1 MQIGTPKV
9 AGVRILET
17 CEVAAPSPVV
27 ESCCDLIAS
36 LPELVALGKQ
46 ELPKSEKHPV
56 QKIVEKLVHF
66 RLEISLDDDSKNFDP
81 GEWWA
86 SIMKTEFEFEL
97 KDMNKL
103 RKVIEHFLK
112 TMPKGTL
119 GSSELI
125 SNDYADYGLQDY
137 KTHTHGYTRYGAT

>member
-9 AGVRILET
+9 AGTRILET
-17 CEVAAPSPVV
+17 CDVASPNPVV
-27 ESCCDLIAS
+27 ESCCVLIAS

-46 ELPKSEKHPV
+46 ELPKPEKHPV

-125 SNDYADYGLQDY
+125 INDYADYGLQDY

>member
-1 MQIGTPKV
+1 M
-9 AGVRILET
+9 
-17 CEVAAPSPVV
+17 
-27 ESCCDLIAS
+27 IAS
-36 LPELVALGKQ
+36 LLELVALGKQ

-66 RLEISLDDDSKNFDP
+66 RLEFLLDDDSKNFDP

-103 RKVIEHFLK
+103 SKAI
-112 TMPKGTL
+112 
-119 GSSELI
+119 
-125 SNDYADYGLQDY
+125 
-137 KTHTHGYTRYGAT
+137 